1 MMPAALSP
9 RDCVAVLVSLMLATS
24 AQAIDPIDE
33 SELNQGIVKGCL
45 YQSGEFG
52 LEVVRSC
59 INTETVAA
67 KAVLALPAEHDG
79 IVLRCMQDFR
89 VSGWSMVKNCVERAL
104 ESGAQTQER

>member
-1 MMPAALSP
+1 MMPAAG
-9 RDCVAVLVSLMLATS
+9 SLCTRLAAFALLALAS
-24 AQAIDPIDE
+24 GAHAIEPIDE

-59 INTETVAA
+59 IDTETVAA
-67 KAVLALPAEHDG
+67 KAVLALPAEHDA

-89 VSGWSMVKNCVERAL
+89 ATGWSMVKNCVERAL
-104 ESGAQTQER
+104 GTGAGTE

>member
-1 MMPAALSP
+1 MMPTASSLRPRLAAL
-9 RDCVAVLVSLMLATS
+9 ALLALSS
-24 AQAIDPIDE
+24 AAHAIEPIDE

-59 INTETVAA
+59 IDTETVAA
-67 KAVLALPAEHDG
+67 KAVLALPAEHDD

-89 VSGWSMVKNCVERAL
+89 VTGWSMVKNCVERAL
-104 ESGAQTQER
+104 EPGTGQGEE

>member
-1 MMPAALSP
+1 MLALVAALLG
-9 RDCVAVLVSLMLATS
+9 VVTNAG
-24 AQAIDPIDE
+24 AIPPIEE

-59 INTETVAA
+59 IDTETVAA
-67 KAVLALPAEHDG
+67 KAVLALPAEHNEL
-79 IVLRCMQDFR
+79 VLRCMQDFR

-104 ESGAQTQER
+104 ESGAETEER

>member
-1 MMPAALSP
+1 MRLI
-9 RDCVAVLVSLMLATS
+9 RMLAFVATLPGVS
-24 AQAIDPIDE
+24 TNALAIAPIEE

-59 INTETVAA
+59 IDTETVAA
-67 KAVLALPAEHDG
+67 KAVLALPAEHDA

-89 VSGWSMVKNCVERAL
+89 VTGWSMVKNCVEQAL
-104 ESGAQTQER
+104 GSGAETE